1 MPTTA
6 PSSPLHASIS
16 KKMTR
21 NAWLLIGLCVPVIC
35 VAVYYAPFLVSLG
48 WHVMHG
54 TAVNYRGLR
63 VRVPLGWTAD
73 LTLTKD
79 DYPANPQGITLEKQ
93 PKTLAFEVAGPEMMY
108 FNLLLPDAGKDPAQ
122 QAQEWKNF
130 FLQAHSASEFHIA
143 DLEGLSSGMDC
154 LEATPVGNTSA
165 AALTCIS
172 MKDGWVAT
180 YAGAQVHVPLFLDV
194 AANLKGKR

>member
-35 VAVYYAPFLVSLG
+35 LAVYYAPFLVSLG

-93 PKTLAFEVAGPEMMY
+93 PKTLAFDVAGPEMMY
-108 FNLLLPDAGKDPAQ
+108 FNLLLPDPGKDPAQ
-122 QAQEWKNF
+122 QALEEEF
-130 FLQAHSASEFHIA
+130 FPPGAFCLGIPYRRSRGPFPRY
-143 DLEGLSSGMDC
+143 GLSRSH
-154 LEATPVGNTSA
+154 
-165 AALTCIS
+165 
-172 MKDGWVAT
+172 
-180 YAGAQVHVPLFLDV
+180 AGRQ
-194 AANLKGKR
+194 